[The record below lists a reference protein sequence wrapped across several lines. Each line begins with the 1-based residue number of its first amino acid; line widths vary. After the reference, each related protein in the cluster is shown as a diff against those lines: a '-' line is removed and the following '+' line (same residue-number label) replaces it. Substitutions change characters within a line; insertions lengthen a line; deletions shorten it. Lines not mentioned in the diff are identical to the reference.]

1 MNANLNILTQLS
13 NILNVFYLLH
23 PTLFNV
29 SYHTRST
36 TGFGITLY
44 AKKKKKNHQI
54 FSISQKSYKFARN
67 HKLDTSVCE
76 TIVVI

>member
-23 PTLFNV
+23 PTPFNV

-36 TGFGITLY
+36 IGFGITLY
-44 AKKKKKNHQI
+44 AKK
-54 FSISQKSYKFARN
+54 
-67 HKLDTSVCE
+67 
-76 TIVVI
+76 